1 MAVCKI
7 KKNNKVK
14 IISGDEKGKEGNV
27 IVVDR
32 KKSLVKVEGI
42 NLVTRHYKAK
52 QANEKSGIKV
62 FENFIHISN
71 VALIS
76 AA

>member
-1 MAVCKI
+1 MASKI
-7 KKNNKVK
+7 TKNVTVK
-14 IISGDEKGKEGNV
+14 ILSGDDKGKTGKV
-27 IVVDR
+27 ILVNK

-42 NLVTRHYKAK
+42 NLVTKHYKAR
-52 QANEKSGIKV
+52 QANEKSGIKI
-62 FENFIHISN
+62 FEHFIHISN

>member
-1 MAVCKI
+1 MASKI
-7 KKNNKVK
+7 KKNSKVK

-27 IVVDR
+27 IIVDLKR
-32 KKSLVKVEGI
+32 SLVKVEGI

-52 QANEKSGIKV
+52 QANQNSGIKV

>member
-1 MAVCKI
+1 MKNKI
-7 KKNNKVK
+7 KKGDKVK
-14 IISGDEKGKEGNV
+14 VISGDDKGKEGLA
-27 IVVDR
+27 IIIDR
-32 KKSLVKVEGI
+32 KKSLIKVEGI

-52 QANEKSGIKV
+52 QANEKSQIKI
-62 FENFIHISN
+62 FEKFIHISN